1 MRLRDWAHSL
11 TIFGMIALLAGCNL
25 APHYKRPDQ
34 PVQNKYPD
42 DAQRR
47 ADGASSANMGW
58 THFFRDARL
67 KAIISLA
74 LRNNR
79 ELQEKAAAIISAQ
92 GSYQVQH
99 ASLFPPISVTGQANY
114 NAPSDLAGFSFAPTT
129 GANASLLRYYSA
141 GIGFSAYEV
150 DLFGRIR
157 NLSKFQAE
165 SVLAAAENTR
175 SVRITLISQIANTY
189 LQWLSDLALLHIA
202 QDTLSSQQQTLA
214 LTKNLFAYGQTEELT
229 LSQIQTQVE
238 SAASDVARFTRQM
251 AVDEHALQLLVGA
264 PLPDTLPPPSNFG
277 QQTLMADIP
286 AGLPSELIANRPD
299 VRALE
304 HKLIGANASIGAAR
318 AAFFPKVMLTSQEGI
333 SSLQF
338 HNLFTPNA
346 QTWGANPS
354 ITLPIF
360 TWGQNGGNLKM
371 AKAEQKRQ
379 VALYEKGV
387 QKAFQEVSDTLTG
400 RETYLRQDQHLTRL
414 VAASRKAYDLA
425 MMRFKSGIDP
435 YLTTLTQQR
444 TLYLAQ
450 QNLIMVQLARYQNIV
465 TLYRALG
472 GGWSEKDVQLPSSA
486 HAQKGV

>member
-1 MRLRDWAHSL
+1 MKLRDLARSL
-11 TIFGMIALLAGCNL
+11 PAFGMASLLASCNL

-34 PVQNKYPD
+34 PVQNDYPA
-42 DAQRR
+42 DAQRIVQ
-47 ADGASSANMGW
+47 GASSANMGW

-79 ELQEKAAAIISAQ
+79 DLQQQAAAVISAQ

-99 ASLFPPISVTGQANY
+99 ASLFPPISVSGQANY
-114 NAPSDLAGFSFAPTT
+114 NAPSELAGFSFAPTT
-129 GANASLLRYYSA
+129 GTNASLLRFYGA
-141 GIGFSAYEV
+141 GIGFSAYEI

-157 NLSKFQAE
+157 NLSKFQSE
-165 SVLAAAENTR
+165 SILAAAENAR
-175 SVRITLISQIANTY
+175 SIRITLISQIANTY
-189 LQWLSDLALLHIA
+189 LQWLSDRALLKIA
-202 QDTLSSQQQTLA
+202 QGTLSSQQETLD
-214 LTKNLFAYGQTEELT
+214 LTRNLFAHGQTEELT

-238 SAASDVARFTRQM
+238 SAASDVARYTRQM
-251 AVDEHALQLLVGA
+251 AVDEHALQLFVGT
-264 PLPDTLPPPSNFG
+264 PLPDTLPPPLEFG

-299 VRALE
+299 IRALE
-304 HKLIGANASIGAAR
+304 HQLMGANANIGAAR
-318 AAFFPKVMLTSQEGI
+318 AAFFPKVTLTSQEGI

-338 HNLFTPNA
+338 RRLFTPNA
-346 QTWGANPS
+346 QTWAANPT

-360 TWGQNGGNLKM
+360 TWGQNAGNLKI

-387 QKAFQEVSDTLTG
+387 QTAFQEVSDTLTG
-400 RETYLRQDQHLTRL
+400 RETYLHQDQHLTRL
-414 VAASRKAYDLA
+414 VAASQKAYNLA
-425 MMRFKSGIDP
+425 KMRFKSGIDP

-450 QNLIMVQLARYQNIV
+450 QNLITVQLARYQNIV

-472 GGWSEKDVQLPSSA
+472 GGWSDKDVQAPSTMDSR
-486 HAQKGV
+486 KGV

>member
-1 MRLRDWAHSL
+1 M
-11 TIFGMIALLAGCNL
+11 
-25 APHYKRPDQ
+25 
-34 PVQNKYPD
+34 
-42 DAQRR
+42 
-47 ADGASSANMGW
+47 
-58 THFFRDARL
+58 
-67 KAIISLA
+67 
-74 LRNNR
+74 RNNCD
-79 ELQEKAAAIISAQ
+79 LQEKAAAIISAQ

-99 ASLFPPISVTGQANY
+99 AVLFPPITVTGQANY

-129 GANASLLRYYSA
+129 GTNASLLRYYGA

-189 LQWLSDLALLHIA
+189 LQWLSDRALLHIA
-202 QDTLSSQQQTLA
+202 QDTLSSQQQTLE
-214 LTKNLFAYGQTEELT
+214 LTKNLFTYGQTEELT

-251 AVDEHALQLLVGA
+251 AVDEHALQMLGVGT
-264 PLPDTLPPPSNFG
+264 PLPDTPPSPSDIG

-304 HKLIGANASIGAAR
+304 HQLIGANTSIGAAR
-318 AAFFPKVMLTSQEGI
+318 AVFFPKVTLTSQEGI

-338 HNLFTPNA
+338 RNLFTPNT

-354 ITLPIF
+354 ITLLIF
-360 TWGQNGGNLKM
+360 TWGQNAGNLKM
-371 AKAEQKRQ
+371 AKAEQRRQ

-387 QKAFQEVSDTLTG
+387 QKAFQEVSGTLTG

-414 VAASRKAYDLA
+414 IAASRKAYDLA
-425 MMRFKSGIDP
+425 MMRYKSGIDP

-450 QNLIMVQLARYQNIV
+450 QNLIMAQLARYQNIV